1 MFRLHRISSKPNY
14 TIGKLYFGNIY
25 LCDTLERE
33 APVRVNNGIYPLDF
47 TYSPK
52 FNKIM
57 PLLCNTKGRIGIRIH
72 WGNTFKDTTGCI
84 LLGKNDKIGWLS
96 NSRSSCFLVF
106 NLMDSLRKF
115 TNLSITI
122 D

>member
-14 TIGKLYFGNIY
+14 TIGKLYFDNIY

-33 APVRVNNGIYPLDF
+33 IPIRINNGTYPLDF

-57 PLLCNTKGRIGIRIH
+57 PLLCNTKGRVGIRIH

-115 TNLSITI
+115 TNLFITI

>member
-14 TIGKLYFGNIY
+14 TIGKLYFDNIY

-33 APVRVNNGIYPLDF
+33 TPVCVNNGTYPLDF

-57 PLLCNTKGRIGIRIH
+57 PLLCNTKGRVGIRIH

-115 TNLSITI
+115 TNLFITI

>member
-1 MFRLHRISSKPNY
+1 MFRLHRIANKPNY
-14 TIGKLYFGNIY
+14 TIGKLYFDDIY

-33 APVRVNNGIYPLDF
+33 SPIRINNGTYPLDF

-57 PLLCNTKGRIGIRIH
+57 PLLCNTKGRTGIRIH

-96 NSRSSCFLVF
+96 NSQSSCFLVF

-122 D
+122 E

>member
-1 MFRLHRISSKPNY
+1 MFRLHRISRKPNY
-14 TIGKLYFGNIY
+14 TIGKLYFDNIY

-33 APVRVNNGIYPLDF
+33 SPICINNGTYPLDF

-57 PLLCNTKGRIGIRIH
+57 PLLCNTKGRTGIRIH

-115 TNLSITI
+115 TNLFITI

>member
-14 TIGKLYFGNIY
+14 TIGKLYFDNIY

-33 APVRVNNGIYPLDF
+33 SPIRINNGTYPLDF

-57 PLLCNTKGRIGIRIH
+57 PLLCNTKGRTGIRIH

-84 LLGKNDKIGWLS
+84 LLGKNDKIGCLS

-115 TNLSITI
+115 TNLFITI

>member
-1 MFRLHRISSKPNY
+1 MFRLHRIASKPNY
-14 TIGKLYFGNIY
+14 TIGKLYFDNIY

-33 APVRVNNGIYPLDF
+33 SPTRINNGTYPLDF

-52 FNKIM
+52 FKKIL
-57 PLLCNTKGRIGIRIH
+57 PLLCNTDGHIGIRIH
-72 WGNTFKDTTGCI
+72 QGNSAKDTTGCI

-96 NSRSSCFLVF
+96 NSQASCFLVF

-115 TNLSITI
+115 TKLSITI